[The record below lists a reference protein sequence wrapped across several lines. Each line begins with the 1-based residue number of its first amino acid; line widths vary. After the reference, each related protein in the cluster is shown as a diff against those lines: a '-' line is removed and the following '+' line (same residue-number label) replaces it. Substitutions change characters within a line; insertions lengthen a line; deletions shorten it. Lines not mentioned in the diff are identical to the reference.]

1 MKARIMAMVL
11 GATAMAAMWEATPP
25 PAQAGDQNRGSAR
38 AVGGKGGDAS
48 AVRGLRSAAPVVR
61 PPHTEETLLRSVV
74 VAEMPSPAIFLLL
87 TRTATLSGAVRAVP
101 RLARLP

>member
-1 MKARIMAMVL
+1 MVL

-38 AVGGKGGDAS
+38 AVGGKGEMLALL
-48 AVRGLRSAAPVVR
+48 AGLRSAVPVVR
-61 PPHTEETLLRSVV
+61 PPHAEEALLRSVV

-87 TRTATLSGAVRAVP
+87 PRTATLSGAVRAVP